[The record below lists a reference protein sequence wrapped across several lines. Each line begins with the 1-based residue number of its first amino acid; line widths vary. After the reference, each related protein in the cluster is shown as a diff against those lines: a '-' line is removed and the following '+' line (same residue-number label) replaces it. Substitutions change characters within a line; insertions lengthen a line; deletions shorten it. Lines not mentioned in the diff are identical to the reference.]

1 MNNRLLAIIAALTA
15 TSIFGLNH
23 TITKN
28 LMPVFI
34 TPPGLLLARVL
45 GACTLFW
52 IISIFSKKEKI
63 QKKDWPKFL
72 FCSVFGMSI
81 NMISAIKGLE
91 LSTPINSSIISTISP
106 IIVFIISIIM
116 IKEKVIKTR
125 LIGVA
130 IGFIGA
136 ISIILINTRTNFNPE
151 DIRSGNLLLLL
162 NSISYAIYLVA
173 VRSLTKKY
181 SVITIMKW
189 LFLLGAILNT
199 PFSIH
204 HFLEIP
210 WEIYDKIIFLK
221 IGFVIT
227 GATFAVYLLNVYA
240 LKTLKASTV
249 GMFIYLQPIIG
260 IIYAISTGSDILKLT
275 DIMAVCLVFT
285 GIYLVSLKKEAN

>member
-189 LFLLGAILNT
+189 LFLLGVILNT

-210 WEIYDKIIFLK
+210 WEIYDKITFIK
-221 IGFVIT
+221 IGFVVT
-227 GATFAVYLLNVYA
+227 GATFAVYLLNIYA

-260 IIYAISTGSDILKLT
+260 ILYAIATASDILKLT
-275 DIMAVCLVFT
+275 DIIAVCLVFT

>member
-181 SVITIMKW
+181 SVITIMK
-189 LFLLGAILNT
+189 
-199 PFSIH
+199 
-204 HFLEIP
+204 
-210 WEIYDKIIFLK
+210 
-221 IGFVIT
+221 
-227 GATFAVYLLNVYA
+227 
-240 LKTLKASTV
+240 
-249 GMFIYLQPIIG
+249 
-260 IIYAISTGSDILKLT
+260 
-275 DIMAVCLVFT
+275 
-285 GIYLVSLKKEAN
+285 

>member
-1 MNNRLLAIIAALTA
+1 VNNRLLAIIAALTA

-130 IGFIGA
+130 IGFIAA

-189 LFLLGAILNT
+189 LFLLGVILNT

-204 HFLEIP
+204 QFLEIP
-210 WEIYDKIIFLK
+210 WQIYDKITFLK

-227 GATFAVYLLNVYA
+227 GATFSVYLLNVYA

-260 IIYAISTGSDILKLT
+260 ILYAIATGSDNLKLT
-275 DIMAVCLVFT
+275 DIIAVCLVFT

>member
-1 MNNRLLAIIAALTA
+1 MHVLY
-15 TSIFGLNH
+15 FGLFQYLVRKKRFKKKIGQNFYSA
-23 TITKN
+23 
-28 LMPVFI
+28 VF
-34 TPPGLLLARVL
+34 
-45 GACTLFW
+45 
-52 IISIFSKKEKI
+52 
-63 QKKDWPKFL
+63 
-72 FCSVFGMSI
+72 FGMSV

-106 IIVFIISIIM
+106 IIVFVISIIV
-116 IKEKVIKTR
+116 IKEKVIKIR

-136 ISIILINTRTNFNPE
+136 ISIILINTRTNINPE

-189 LFLLGAILNT
+189 LFLLGVILNT

-204 HFLEIP
+204 QFLEIP
-210 WEIYDKIIFLK
+210 WQIYNKITFLK

-227 GATFAVYLLNVYA
+227 GATFSVYLLNVYA

-260 IIYAISTGSDILKLT
+260 ILYAIATGSDNLKFT
-275 DIMAVCLVFT
+275 DIIAVCLVFT
-285 GIYLVSLKKEAN
+285 GIYLVSLKKQAN

>member
-23 TITKN
+23 TITN
-28 LMPVFI
+28 SLMPVFVS
-34 TPPGLLLARVL
+34 PPGLLFARVL

-52 IISIFSKKEKI
+52 VISIFSKKEKI
-63 QKKDWPKFL
+63 QKKDWSKFL
-72 FCSVFGMSI
+72 FCSVFGMSV

-106 IIVFIISIIM
+106 IIVFVISIIM
-116 IKEKVIKTR
+116 IKEKVIKIR

-136 ISIILINTRTNFNPE
+136 ISIILINTRTNINPE

-189 LFLLGAILNT
+189 LFLLGVILNT

-204 HFLEIP
+204 QFLDIP
-210 WEIYDKIIFLK
+210 WQIYDKITFLK

-227 GATFAVYLLNVYA
+227 GATFSVYLLNVYA

-260 IIYAISTGSDILKLT
+260 ILYAIATGSDNLKLT
-275 DIMAVCLVFT
+275 DIIAVCLVFT

>member
-130 IGFIGA
+130 IGFIAA

-189 LFLLGAILNT
+189 LFLLGVILNT

-204 HFLEIP
+204 QFLEIP
-210 WEIYDKIIFLK
+210 WQIYDKITFLK

-227 GATFAVYLLNVYA
+227 GATFSVYLLNVYA

-260 IIYAISTGSDILKLT
+260 ILYAIATASDILKLT
-275 DIMAVCLVFT
+275 DIIAVCLVFT

>member
-1 MNNRLLAIIAALTA
+1 
-15 TSIFGLNH
+15 
-23 TITKN
+23 
-28 LMPVFI
+28 MPVFV
-34 TPPGLLLARVL
+34 TPPGLLFARVL

-52 IISIFSKKEKI
+52 VISIFSKKEKI
-63 QKKDWPKFL
+63 QKKDWSKFL
-72 FCSVFGMSI
+72 FCSVFGMSV

-106 IIVFIISIIM
+106 IIVFVISIIM
-116 IKEKVIKTR
+116 IKEKVIKIR

-136 ISIILINTRTNFNPE
+136 ISIILINTRTNINPE

-189 LFLLGAILNT
+189 LFLLGVILNT

-204 HFLEIP
+204 QFLEIP
-210 WEIYDKIIFLK
+210 WQIYDKITFLK

-227 GATFAVYLLNVYA
+227 GATFSVYLLNVYA

-260 IIYAISTGSDILKLT
+260 ILYAIATGSDNLKLT
-275 DIMAVCLVFT
+275 DIIAVCLVFT

>member
-1 MNNRLLAIIAALTA
+1 MNNGLLAIFAALSA
-15 TSIFGLNH
+15 SSIFGLNH

-28 LMPVFI
+28 LMPFYI
-34 TPPGLLLARVL
+34 TPSALLFARVL

-52 IISIFSKKEKI
+52 IISIFSKHEKI
-63 QKKDWPKFL
+63 EKEDWSKFL
-72 FCSVFGMSI
+72 FCTVFGMSV

-125 LIGVA
+125 VIGVA

-136 ISIILINTRTNFNPE
+136 ISIILINTRTNINPE
-151 DIRSGNLLLLL
+151 DIRSGNLFLLL

-189 LFLLGAILNT
+189 LFLLGVILNA
-199 PFSIH
+199 PFSVQQ
-204 HFLEIP
+204 FLDIP
-210 WEIYDKIIFLK
+210 WQVYDRITFLK
-221 IGFVIT
+221 LGFVIT

-260 IIYAISTGSDILKLT
+260 IIYAITSGSDVLKLT
-275 DIMAVCLVFT
+275 DIISISLVFT
-285 GIYLVSLKKEAN
+285 GIYLVSLKKKTN

>member
-23 TITKN
+23 TITKS
-28 LMPVFI
+28 LMPVFV
-34 TPPGLLLARVL
+34 TPPGLLFARVL

-52 IISIFSKKEKI
+52 VISIFSKKEKI
-63 QKKDWPKFL
+63 QKKDWSKFL
-72 FCSVFGMSI
+72 FCSVFGMSV

-106 IIVFIISIIM
+106 IIVFVISIIM
-116 IKEKVIKTR
+116 IKEKVIKIR

-136 ISIILINTRTNFNPE
+136 ISIILINTRTNINPE
-151 DIRSGNLLLLL
+151 DVRSGNLLLLL

-173 VRSLTKKY
+173 VKSLTKKY

-189 LFLLGAILNT
+189 LFLLGVILNT

-204 HFLEIP
+204 QFLEIP
-210 WEIYDKIIFLK
+210 WQIYDKITFLK

-227 GATFAVYLLNVYA
+227 GATFSVYLLNVYA

-260 IIYAISTGSDILKLT
+260 ILYAIATGSDNLKLT
-275 DIMAVCLVFT
+275 DIIAVCLVFT

>member
-23 TITKN
+23 TITKS
-28 LMPVFI
+28 LMPVFV
-34 TPPGLLLARVL
+34 TPPGLLFARVL

-52 IISIFSKKEKI
+52 VISIFSKKEKI
-63 QKKDWPKFL
+63 QKKDWAKFL
-72 FCSVFGMSI
+72 FCSVFGMSV

-106 IIVFIISIIM
+106 IIM
-116 IKEKVIKTR
+116 IKENVIKIR

-136 ISIILINTRTNFNPE
+136 ISIILINTRTNINPE

-189 LFLLGAILNT
+189 LFLLGLILNT

-204 HFLEIP
+204 QFLEIP
-210 WEIYDKIIFLK
+210 WQIYDKITFLK

-227 GATFAVYLLNVYA
+227 GATFSVYLLNVYA

-260 IIYAISTGSDILKLT
+260 ILYAIATGSDNLKLT
-275 DIMAVCLVFT
+275 DIIAVCLVFT

>member
-1 MNNRLLAIIAALTA
+1 VNNRLLAIIAALTA

-52 IISIFSKKEKI
+52 VISIFNKKEKI
-63 QKKDWPKFL
+63 QKKDWSKFL
-72 FCSVFGMSI
+72 FCSLFGMSI

-189 LFLLGAILNT
+189 LFLLGVILNT

-204 HFLEIP
+204 QFLEIP
-210 WEIYDKIIFLK
+210 WQIYDKIIFLK

-260 IIYAISTGSDILKLT
+260 ILYAIATGSDILKLT
-275 DIMAVCLVFT
+275 DIIAVCLVFT
-285 GIYLVSLKKEAN
+285 GIYLVSLRKEAN

>member
-260 IIYAISTGSDILKLT
+260 IIYAIATGSDILKLT